1 MWCDWC
7 GSASFAFWFRFIG
20 GSCAYTFKADLP
32 VSKFL
37 IPLSVN
43 YFFLFLFSSSL
54 LGEWCGLFGWHTDIV
69 IHKSLGTP
77 LTAHSYYWM
86 SALTC
91 DFYVRC
97 RAEHIKYNVW
107 FDGVS
112 RAYHQ
117 WESYA
122 ILFTDSLMYMRR
134 IEKIKFHFMGKSSP
148 FAKGIAMQ
156 WHFSTLQA
164 FLHPHQ
170 SDVIYILFRLS
181 NRLLFIL
188 DANDA

>member
-1 MWCDWC
+1 MPLMRVRVVCILVPFHRRQLRIHIQSRFAGFEIFD
-7 GSASFAFWFRFIG
+7 SSFSELF
-20 GSCAYTFKADLP
+20 Y
-32 VSKFL
+32 
-37 IPLSVN
+37 
-43 YFFLFLFSSSL
+43 FLFLFSSSL

-156 WHFSTLQA
+156 WHFSTPQA